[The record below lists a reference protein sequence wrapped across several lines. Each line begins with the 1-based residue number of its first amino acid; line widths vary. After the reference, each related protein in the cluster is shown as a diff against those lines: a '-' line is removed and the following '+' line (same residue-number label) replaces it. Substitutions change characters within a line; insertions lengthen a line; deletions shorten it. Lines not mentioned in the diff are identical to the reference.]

1 MADWMGFFTAELGA
15 AAALAGLVM
24 VAISINLPKILEDP
38 SLPGRAAETLALPTG
53 VLVVAS
59 YVLVPGQPPVAL
71 GSEIVGAG
79 ALMWLLPTYLQLRL
93 RRAQGRGARWQT
105 FVPRVLLTQFSA
117 LPIIAAGVMILEG
130 APNAFYWM
138 VPGVIT
144 ALISTVIN
152 AWVLLVEILR

>member
-1 MADWMGFFTAELGA
+1 MADWTAFFSAELGA

-24 VAISINLPKILEDP
+24 VSISINLPKILEDP

-53 VLVVAS
+53 VVVVAS
-59 YVLVPGQPPVAL
+59 YVLVPGQSAVAL
-71 GSEIVGAG
+71 GSEIAGAG

-93 RRAQGRGARWQT
+93 RHAQGRGAHWRN
-105 FVPRVLLTQFSA
+105 FVPRVLLTQVSA
-117 LPIIAAGVMILEG
+117 LPVIAAGGMLMTG
-130 APNAFYWM
+130 TPGAFYWM
-138 VPGVIT
+138 VPGIVT